1 MEKLS
6 QGFKFP
12 TARRDPN
19 SGYTLHGTWFDDLY
33 AWLERLDDE
42 ETQAWVAAQEAVTR
56 SVLSAVP
63 GRDWLRA
70 AVARARRHAQ
80 LSPPIPG
87 GSNGREFLWQA
98 DASDEKLRFMLRRG
112 KDAPLEAVL
121 DPNTWASDEVLVFAV
136 PSPDGTLV
144 AFGKSVGGAHDAVTH
159 VLDVETGQLLPDRPR
174 GTAHESLAWRPDG
187 SGFFYAAYP
196 EPSEVPLGDESQWH
210 APTAVYEHRI
220 GSGAPARRIFGDD
233 RVKGYWCA
241 VEISECGRFAVL
253 YKWDFVHANV
263 VYLLRLADD
272 ALVPVAPA
280 MRSVNYVQVIDDKLL
295 VHTDLDAPRGRLCV
309 APLTEPTEW
318 RTLIPEC
325 SDTLLSVTG
334 VGGRLYAVYSQAASH
349 RVRVYAED
357 GNYLREVELPALG
370 SVNPTSGAGVISG
383 VRGAWAGD
391 EAWVD
396 FTSYVQPPSVYRYDY
411 ETDRLTPYHVPDVG
425 LDASA
430 YVTDQVWYES
440 RDGTPVSMFI
450 IHRKDL
456 PRDGRR
462 PVRLSGYGGFNISV
476 QPTFTAVNAAWLQL
490 GGVLAYPNI
499 RGGGEYGRAWHEAA
513 VKTRRQNAFDDY
525 VAAARWLVSAGYTM
539 PSKLVSRGNSN
550 GGLLVAVTAMQAP
563 EAFGA
568 VFSRVPHLDMLRFT
582 SWPNTAGATVEYGSP
597 DDPAEGAY
605 LAGYSPYHNVRA
617 DRRYPVMMFVPALN
631 DRIAP
636 PHDPLKMVAR
646 LQAEATQGG
655 PYFLLP
661 LRDSGHGG
669 GTTLTALIEQDVDE
683 LSFYCWALGVA
694 PPSPRKTS
702 EATSEDAE

>member
-1 MEKLS
+1 VEPPADR
-6 QGFKFP
+6 GA
-12 TARRDPN
+12 ARRDPN
-19 SGYTLHGTWFDDLY
+19 SGYTLHGRWFDDPY

-42 ETQAWVAAQEAVTR
+42 ETQTWIAAQEAVTH
-56 SVLSAVP
+56 SALHAVP
-63 GRDWLRA
+63 GRGWLRA

-87 GSNGREFLWQA
+87 GSHGREFLWQA
-98 DASDEKLRFMLRRG
+98 DASDEKLKFMLRRG
-112 KDAPLEAVL
+112 RDAPLETVL
-121 DPNTWASDEVLVFAV
+121 DPTTWASNEVLVFAV

-144 AFGKSVGGAHDAVTH
+144 AFGKSVGSAHDAVIH
-159 VLDVETGQLLPDRPR
+159 LLDVETGQLLPDRPR

-196 EPSEVPLGDESQWH
+196 EPGEVPAGDESQWH
-210 APTAVYEHRI
+210 AVYEHRL

-233 RVKGYWCA
+233 RVKRYWCA
-241 VEISECGRFAVL
+241 VEISECRRFAVL
-253 YKWDFVHANV
+253 CKWDFVHANV

-272 ALVPVAPA
+272 ALVPVAPD
-280 MRSVNYVQVIDDKLL
+280 MRSVNYVQVIGEKLL
-295 VHTDLDAPRGRLCV
+295 VQTDLDAPRGRLCV
-309 APLTEPTEW
+309 APLTAPTEW
-318 RTLIPEC
+318 RTLIPE
-325 SDTLLSVTG
+325 SPDTLQTVNG
-334 VGGRLYAVYSQAASH
+334 VGGRLYAVYAQAASH
-349 RVRVYAED
+349 RVRVYGED
-357 GNYLREVELPALG
+357 GTYLREVALPSLG
-370 SVNPTSGAGVISG
+370 SVNHASGGGVIGGISGAWGS
-383 VRGAWAGD
+383 D
-391 EAWVD
+391 EVWVD

-411 ETDRLTPYHVPDVG
+411 EADRLTPYHVPDVG
-425 LDASA
+425 LDTSS

-440 RDGTPVSMFI
+440 RDGTRVSMFI
-450 IHRKDL
+450 IHRKDM

-476 QPTFTAVNAAWLQL
+476 QPTFTALNAAWLQL

-525 VAAARWLVSAGYTM
+525 IAAAQWLISAGYTM

-568 VFSRVPHLDMLRFT
+568 VFSRVPNLDMLRFT
-582 SWPNTAGATVEYGSP
+582 SWPNASGATVEYGSP
-597 DDPAEGAY
+597 EDPVEGAY
-605 LAGYSPYHNVRA
+605 LARYSPYHNIRA

-631 DRIAP
+631 DRVAP

-669 GTTLTALIEQDVDE
+669 GATVTALIEQDVDE
-683 LSFYCWALGVA
+683 LSFYCWALDVA
-694 PPSPRKTS
+694 PPSPGKASAPARP
-702 EATSEDAE
+702 